1 MKNYF
6 KNAFKKVI
14 SSVEINNLN
23 IEIILYLERLVKLTT
38 TPIKQ
43 TKLN

>member
-6 KNAFKKVI
+6 KNDFKL
-14 SSVEINNLN
+14 SSVEINNFN

-38 TPIKQ
+38 TPIKP